1 MYFTVLIT
9 QPSQGLR
16 RHERAIDQTLAR
28 RAARGNH
35 KPFDPGKTL
44 EPKFRSVLSSRR
56 KFEAAKKDVRTI
68 PHQAGLETVVTWLT
82 DGNRFR
88 GILRGNIGAK

>member
-56 KFEAAKKDVRTI
+56 KLKPQRKTQDHS
-68 PHQAGLETVVTWLT
+68 HQAGLETVVTWLT